1 MWKALSRGFKHCKS
15 FDPKKDIPKGFE
27 KFNK

>member
-1 MWKALSRGFKHCKS
+1 MWKALSRGFKHCGS
-15 FDPKKDIPKGFE
+15 FDPKKDIPLGFE